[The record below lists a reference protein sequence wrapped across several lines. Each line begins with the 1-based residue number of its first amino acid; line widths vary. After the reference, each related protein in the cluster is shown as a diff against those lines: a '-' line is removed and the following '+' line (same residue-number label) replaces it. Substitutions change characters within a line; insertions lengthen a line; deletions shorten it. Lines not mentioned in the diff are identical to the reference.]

1 MPQRKRC
8 HHPGGMTIRPDGV
21 SKLLPCLMED
31 KEIHRN
37 VTVTVGQCSVC
48 GHIEISWERQDD
60 TEDEI
65 FGKLGPEPEN
75 D

>member
-1 MPQRKRC
+1 M
-8 HHPGGMTIRPDGV
+8 
-21 SKLLPCLMED
+21 LLPCLMED

-37 VTVTVGQCSVC
+37 VTVTVSQCQMC

-65 FGKLGPEPEN
+65 FGELGPEPE
-75 D
+75 DD